1 MSAALRVAILAAA
14 DAVEAAREP
23 LCLLDAASGD
33 GDHGVTMTIGA
44 RRVRSQLEQVT
55 SDEPE
60 ALVRAAA
67 IGMAGAGGAIGA
79 IYGRGLLAIAA
90 RLREEPA
97 GDDDDDVARL
107 DLLASAL
114 ERAATT
120 TLALGAGPGDK
131 TVLDALLPAA
141 ASLADSARAGVAWV
155 PALAAADDAA
165 QAGAASTAELEAR
178 IGRSARAGSKSIGTV
193 DPGAASLAIIVH
205 ALVAGAA
212 GPMEG

>member
-1 MSAALRVAILAAA
+1 MSGALRAAILAAA

-44 RRVRSQLEQVT
+44 RRVRSQLEQVA

-60 ALVRAAA
+60 ALIRAAA

-90 RLREEPA
+90 GLREGPPPA
-97 GDDDDDVARL
+97 GPDDPAGL
-107 DLLASAL
+107 ELLAEAL
-114 ERAATT
+114 ERAATAT
-120 TLALGAGPGDK
+120 SAMGAGPGDK
-131 TVLDALLPAA
+131 TILDALLPTA
-141 ASLADSARAGVAWV
+141 ASLAESARAGVTWPV
-155 PALAAADDAA
+155 ALAAADEAA

-178 IGRSARAGSKSIGTV
+178 IGRSARNAGKSRGTV
-193 DPGAASLAIIVH
+193 DPGAASLAIIIH
-205 ALVAGAA
+205 ALVASVLATA
-212 GPMEG
+212 EA

>member
-178 IGRSARAGSKSIGTV
+178 IGR
-193 DPGAASLAIIVH
+193 
-205 ALVAGAA
+205 
-212 GPMEG
+212 

>member
-90 RLREEPA
+90 RLREGPA
-97 GDDDDDVARL
+97 GDGDDVARL

>member
-1 MSAALRVAILAAA
+1 MSATLRAAILAAA

-23 LCLLDAASGD
+23 LCQLDAASGD

-55 SDEPE
+55 GDEPE
-60 ALVRAAA
+60 ALVKAAA

-90 RLREEPA
+90 RLHEGPA
-97 GDDDDDVARL
+97 GGDSDAARL
-107 DLLASAL
+107 GLLASAL

-120 TLALGAGPGDK
+120 TSALGAGPGDK
-131 TVLDALLPAA
+131 TVLDTLQPTAG
-141 ASLADSARAGVAWV
+141 SLADSARGGVAW
-155 PALAAADDAA
+155 AAALTAADAAA
-165 QAGAASTAELEAR
+165 QAGAASTAEMEAR
-178 IGRSARAGSKSIGTV
+178 IGRSARNAGKSMGTV

-205 ALVAGAA
+205 ALVTGALEPA
-212 GPMEG
+212 D

>member
-1 MSAALRVAILAAA
+1 MSASLRAAILAAA

-44 RRVRSQLEQVT
+44 RRVRSQLEQVA

-60 ALVRAAA
+60 ALIRAAA

-79 IYGRGLLAIAA
+79 IYGRGLLVIAG
-90 RLREEPA
+90 RLREGPAA
-97 GDDDDDVARL
+97 GDSDAARL

-114 ERAATT
+114 ERAATST
-120 TLALGAGPGDK
+120 MALGAGPGDK
-131 TVLDALLPAA
+131 TVLDTLLPTV
-141 ASLADSARAGVAWV
+141 ASLANSASAGVAWA
-155 PALAAADDAA
+155 PALAAADAAA

-178 IGRSARAGSKSIGTV
+178 IGRSARAGAKSRGTV

-205 ALVAGAA
+205 ALVAGALDPA
-212 GPMEG
+212 EA

>member
-1 MSAALRVAILAAA
+1 MSASLRAAILAAA

-44 RRVRSQLEQVT
+44 RRVCSQLEQLA

-79 IYGRGLLAIAA
+79 IYGRGLLAIAG
-90 RLREEPA
+90 RLREGPA
-97 GDDDDDVARL
+97 DGDSDAARL

-131 TVLDALLPAA
+131 TVLDALLPTA
-141 ASLADSARAGVAWV
+141 ASLADSARAGIAWA
-155 PALAAADDAA
+155 PALVAADDAA

-178 IGRSARAGSKSIGTV
+178 IGRSARAGAKSVGTV

-205 ALVAGAA
+205 ALVAGALDRA
-212 GPMEG
+212 EA

>member
-1 MSAALRVAILAAA
+1 MSGTLRAAILAAA

-44 RRVRSQLEQVT
+44 RRVRSQLEQVP

-60 ALVRAAA
+60 ALIRAAA

-90 RLREEPA
+90 RLHEEPGA
-97 GDDDDDVARL
+97 GDSGAARL
-107 DLLASAL
+107 DLLASAV
-114 ERAATT
+114 ERAATA
-120 TLALGAGPGDK
+120 TLGMGASPGDK

-141 ASLADSARAGVAWV
+141 ASLAESVRARAGWAA
-155 PALAAADDAA
+155 ALAAADEAA
-165 QAGAASTAELEAR
+165 QAGAEATAELEAR
-178 IGRSARAGSKSIGTV
+178 IGRSARNAGKSKGTV

-205 ALVAGAA
+205 ALVAGALEPA
-212 GPMEG
+212 EA

>member
-90 RLREEPA
+90 RLREGPA
-97 GDDDDDVARL
+97 GDGDDVARL

-178 IGRSARAGSKSIGTV
+178 IGRSARAGAKSVGTV

-205 ALVAGAA
+205 ALVAGALDRA
-212 GPMEG
+212 EA

>member
-178 IGRSARAGSKSIGTV
+178 IGRSARAGAKSVGTV

-205 ALVAGAA
+205 ALVAGAVD
-212 GPMEG
+212 PMEG